1 MNGITMK
8 KTIILLV
15 ALALAWFGYQSTLAP
30 EKSNQRVKPIP
41 NVVVAKVAMLPVR
54 DEVEAIGTNKAFES
68 ITITPKVTE
77 QVASINFN
85 DGDIVS
91 KGDLLVQLR
100 NREQVA
106 KVRAAE
112 VKVTDNLREL
122 DRIRSLVTSKTV
134 AELERDRL
142 QTLID
147 TTRAELEQAKAAL
160 EDRAI
165 HAPFSGRL
173 GLKQV
178 SVGSLVSPGTQI
190 TTLDDVSK
198 IKLDFSVPERFIQ
211 ELQLGKSVE
220 AKAIAFPDRIFKG
233 KVTSID
239 SRVNPST
246 RAVIV
251 RAIIDNADSALLPGM
266 LMKVKLI
273 KQNRET
279 LLLPESAII
288 PIQSK
293 HYVYIVND
301 ENIVERKQVSLGIRN
316 RGWVEII
323 DGLVIDEPVI
333 IRGLLKVRPGDEVK
347 TEAAEAFNF
356 AKVAGAENAA

>member
-1 MNGITMK
+1 MK
-8 KTIILLV
+8 KIIFILV
-15 ALALAWFGYQSTLAP
+15 AIVIGWFAYQFIQP
-30 EKSNQRVKPIP
+30 EQIETKRVKPIP

-54 DEVEAIGTNKAFES
+54 DEVEAIGNNKAFES

-77 QVASINFN
+77 QIAEINFN
-85 DGDIVS
+85 DGDIVK

-100 NREQVA
+100 NREQLA
-106 KVRAAE
+106 KVNAAE
-112 VKVTDNLREL
+112 VKVRDHLREL

-173 GLKQV
+173 GLKLV

-211 ELQLGKSVE
+211 EIALGKNVE

-233 KVTSID
+233 VVTSID
-239 SRVNPST
+239 TRVNPTT
-246 RAVIV
+246 RAVLV
-251 RAIIDNADSALLPGM
+251 RAIIANADAALLPGM

-293 HYVYIVND
+293 HYVYVVNE
-301 ENIVERKQVSLGIRN
+301 ENIVERQQVTLGIRN
-316 RGWVEII
+316 RGWVEIL
-323 DGLVIDEPVI
+323 DGLVIDQPVI
-333 IRGLLKVRPGDEVK
+333 IRGLLKVRPGDEVI
-347 TEAAEAFNF
+347 TQPAEAFNF
-356 AKVAGAENAA
+356 ANVAGAESAA

>member
-1 MNGITMK
+1 MK
-8 KTIILLV
+8 KIIILLV
-15 ALALAWFGYQSTLAP
+15 ALLIGWFTYQSMKPTEEA
-30 EKSNQRVKPIP
+30 KVRAKPIP

-68 ITITPKVTE
+68 ITITPKITE
-77 QVASINFN
+77 KIADIKFN
-85 DGDIVS
+85 DGDVVK

-100 NREQVA
+100 NREQLA
-106 KVRAAE
+106 KVKAAE
-112 VKVTDNLREL
+112 FKVSDNLREL

-160 EDRAI
+160 GDRAI

-173 GLKQV
+173 GLKLV

-190 TTLDDVSK
+190 STLDDVSK

-211 ELQLGKSVE
+211 QLKLGKTVE
-220 AKAIAFPDRIFKG
+220 AKAIAYPDRIFKG
-233 KVTSID
+233 VVTSID
-239 SRVNPST
+239 TRVNPTT
-246 RAVIV
+246 RAVVV
-251 RAIIDNADSALLPGM
+251 RAIIANDDAALLPGM

-293 HYVYIVND
+293 HYVYTVNE
-301 ENIVERKQVSLGIRN
+301 ENIVERKEVIIGIRN
-316 RGWVEII
+316 RGWVEIL
-323 DGLVIDEPVI
+323 DGVGIGQSVI
-333 IRGLLKVRPGDEVK
+333 IRGLLKVRPGDEV
-347 TEAAEAFNF
+347 TTQAAEAFNF
-356 AKVAGAENAA
+356 ANVADVENAA